1 MQTFFEGRIRTML
14 ERLPALIGDSA
25 RQIVHKALCCLLEGM
40 LCTEAVRAAA
50 KSLWAELVE
59 GGAVA
64 SDRQMGEKRLDLRFA
79 HVGGMALLMKEE
91 RALEPTDIGGVINLK
106 QCAGRRCR
114 HQDACHLFR
123 WNLLRKSKSV
133 GCENQAAAP
142 MAAQAF
148 SSCQRWQEPVKGANE
163 GRQGLHLQVANVR
176 RDAHNKAARAIPD
189 KRPSVLVI
197 EELNVKGMVKNRRRA
212 RVLSDAALGQFGR
225 ILTYMAEEAG
235 VTVVDRSFRCV
246 RLQ

>member
-1 MQTFFEGRIRTML
+1 LVAALQGNITEKARMKVA
-14 ERLPALIGDSA
+14 RL
-25 RQIVHKALCCLLEGM
+25 HM
-40 LCTEAVRAAA
+40 
-50 KSLWAELVE
+50 
-59 GGAVA
+59 
-64 SDRQMGEKRLDLRFA
+64 
-79 HVGGMALLMKEE
+79 
-91 RALEPTDIGGVINLK
+91 
-106 QCAGRRCR
+106 
-114 HQDACHLFR
+114 
-123 WNLLRKSKSV
+123 
-133 GCENQAAAP
+133 
-142 MAAQAF
+142 
-148 SSCQRWQEPVKGANE
+148 
-163 GRQGLHLQVANVR
+163 QVANVR

>member
-1 MQTFFEGRIRTML
+1 
-14 ERLPALIGDSA
+14 
-25 RQIVHKALCCLLEGM
+25 
-40 LCTEAVRAAA
+40 
-50 KSLWAELVE
+50 
-59 GGAVA
+59 
-64 SDRQMGEKRLDLRFA
+64 
-79 HVGGMALLMKEE
+79 
-91 RALEPTDIGGVINLK
+91 
-106 QCAGRRCR
+106 
-114 HQDACHLFR
+114 
-123 WNLLRKSKSV
+123 
-133 GCENQAAAP
+133 